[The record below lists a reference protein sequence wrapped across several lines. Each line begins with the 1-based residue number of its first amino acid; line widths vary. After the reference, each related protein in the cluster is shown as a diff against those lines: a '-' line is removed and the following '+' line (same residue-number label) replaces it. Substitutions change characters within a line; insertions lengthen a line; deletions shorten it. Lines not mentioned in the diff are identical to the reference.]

1 MFSYPAYPENTK
13 QRLETL
19 MRMVIEIAG
28 TYGKVTETILSSP
41 EERQSQQ
48 PQLAAT
54 KGRSL
59 LQQFAATK

>member
-28 TYGKVTETILSSP
+28 TYGKVTETICHHLREAEP
-41 EERQSQQ
+41 TTT
-48 PQLAAT
+48 A
-54 KGRSL
+54 GCY
-59 LQQFAATK
+59 